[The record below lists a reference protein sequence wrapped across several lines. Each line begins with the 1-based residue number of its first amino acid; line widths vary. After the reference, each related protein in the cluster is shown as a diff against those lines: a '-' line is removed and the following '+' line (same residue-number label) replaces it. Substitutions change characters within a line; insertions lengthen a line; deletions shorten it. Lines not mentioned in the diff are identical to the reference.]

1 LLKCGFELAAH
12 AALLPLPERV
22 DPIMMTL
29 KFVLSSLIFL
39 GAFLVFQIQP
49 MTGKA
54 LLPAFGSAPD
64 VWTTCLLFFQ
74 LTLLVG
80 YGYAHVLRQYF
91 DLANQWKLHLLLI
104 GLQQSAVSSQQS
116 AVSSQQSA
124 VSKSVSGE
132 K

>member
-1 LLKCGFELAAH
+1 MFLS
-12 AALLPLPERV
+12 LPERV

-64 VWTTCLLFFQ
+64 VWTTCLLFLNSCFW
-74 LTLLVG
+74 LGMDTLIEKDAAVW
-80 YGYAHVLRQYF
+80 RDDYF
-91 DLANQWKLHLLLI
+91 GVLLL
-104 GLQQSAVSSQQS
+104 LR
-116 AVSSQQSA
+116 
-124 VSKSVSGE
+124 
-132 K
+132 